1 MVRNYFTICGFL
13 FSNVCVC
20 PHLYSCLQYLLQNTS
35 YRLNWQCI
43 SSSQITYRMSVLSLI
58 LIQSNYLQFLVR
70 GPCVLLSIFRL
81 SSSSLSFF
89 ILLFSTITPFTP
101 GYIFWSRCLN
111 LQGVLKWQ
119 LWAITKKG
127 CLYNIRFKN
136 QWILTLLPPILFPF
150 ILIDLVYFLGI
161 WVRLDWFSN

>member
-43 SSSQITYRMSVLSLI
+43 SSSQITYSMSVLSLI

-70 GPCVLLSIFRL
+70 RPCVFCCQFFDSLATSVHSSYYSSHLSHLLPQVT
-81 SSSSLSFF
+81 SFVS
-89 ILLFSTITPFTP
+89 LFSFTGCPQMTIVSNNQKRMFIQYSIQEPMNPHFITSDSIPIHFDRPCLFP
-101 GYIFWSRCLN
+101 GYLGKIRLIF
-111 LQGVLKWQ
+111 
-119 LWAITKKG
+119 
-127 CLYNIRFKN
+127 
-136 QWILTLLPPILFPF
+136 
-150 ILIDLVYFLGI
+150 
-161 WVRLDWFSN
+161 